1 MSYIQTLKIVSF
13 YLEMKVFEQTTQQ
26 KLFLIKIYATI
37 LLDLVEEHQ

>member
-1 MSYIQTLKIVSF
+1 MSYIQNLKIVSF

-26 KLFLIKIYATI
+26 ELFLIKIYATI